1 MFKQYQLRDYR
12 FRLVF
17 YVYAIS
23 IIGTLVIGSAQKSL
37 QSQQIIGMV
46 LGTAAMAVISVLDY
60 TWILKFYW
68 LIYAFNLVL
77 LLLVKI
83 PFTNIAPLGK
93 EVNGSVRWLNVAGF
107 QFQPSELAKL
117 LLILFFAK
125 FLEKYRE
132 SLNTWK
138 MLSLLGV
145 LFFFPAVIIKEQ
157 PDLSTTISLMG
168 IFLVLLYIGGLSY
181 KIIGGAVA
189 VGLPSVIVFISLILQ
204 PDQKIL
210 DDYAFRRIMAWLDPA
225 KYADDA
231 YQQQNSIMA
240 IGSGQLV
247 GQGLNNNSVYSVK
260 NGGFIAETE
269 TDFIFAVAGEEL
281 GFVGCATIILLLALI
296 VLECIW
302 IGKRSRDF
310 SGTLIC
316 CGVAGYIGFQSF
328 INICV
333 ATGIMPNTGIPLP
346 FVSYGM
352 TSLVTLFMAVGFVLN
367 VGLQPKKY

>member
-46 LGTAAMAVISVLDY
+46 LGTADMAVISVLDY

-138 MLSLLGV
+138 MLAVLGV

-189 VGLPSVIVFISLILQ
+189 VGLTSVIVFISLILQ

>member
-1 MFKQYQLRDYR
+1 MLKQYRLRDYR

-23 IIGTLVIGSAQKSL
+23 IIGILVIGSAKKSV
-37 QSQQIIGMV
+37 QDEQILGLA
-46 LGTAAMAVISVLDY
+46 LGTIAMLVISLMDY
-60 TWILKFYW
+60 TWVLKFYW
-68 LIYAFNLVL
+68 LLYAGNLVL
-77 LLLVKI
+77 LLLVRI
-83 PFTNIAPLGK
+83 PFTNITPLGK
-93 EVNGSVRWLNVAGF
+93 DVNGAVRWLNIGGF

-117 LLILFFAK
+117 ILILFFAK
-125 FLEKYRE
+125 ILSKYKE
-132 SLNTWK
+132 VLNTWK
-138 MLSLLGV
+138 ILAMLA
-145 LFFFPAVIIKEQ
+145 LFYGMPAICIIKQ
-157 PDLSTTISLMG
+157 PDLSTTISITV
-168 IFLVLLYIGGLSY
+168 IFLIMLFVAGLSY
-181 KIIGGAVA
+181 KLIGGAIAVA
-189 VGLPSVIVFISLILQ
+189 VPAVVIFISMIMQ
-204 PDQKIL
+204 PGQQIL
-210 DDYAFRRIMAWLDPA
+210 DEYQARRILAWLNPA

-247 GQGLNNNSVYSVK
+247 GKGLNNNSVSSVK
-260 NGGFIAETE
+260 NGSFIAEPQ

-281 GFVGCATIILLLALI
+281 GFLGCATIILLLALI

-302 IGKRSRDF
+302 IGKRAKDF

-328 INICV
+328 VNICV

-346 FVSYGM
+346 FVSYGL
-352 TSLVTLFMAVGFVLN
+352 TSLVTLFMAIGFVLN

>member
-138 MLSLLGV
+138 MLAVLGV

-189 VGLPSVIVFISLILQ
+189 VGLTSVIVFISLILQ

-346 FVSYGM
+346 FISYGM

>member
-138 MLSLLGV
+138 MLAVLGV

-189 VGLPSVIVFISLILQ
+189 VGLPSVIVFISLILH

>member
-1 MFKQYQLRDYR
+1 MLKQYRLRDYR

-23 IIGTLVIGSAQKSL
+23 IIGILVIGSAKKSV
-37 QSQQIIGMV
+37 QDEQILGLA
-46 LGTAAMAVISVLDY
+46 LGTIAMLVISLMDY
-60 TWILKFYW
+60 TWVLKFYW
-68 LIYAFNLVL
+68 LLYAGNLVL
-77 LLLVKI
+77 LLLVRI
-83 PFTNIAPLGK
+83 PFTNITPLGK
-93 EVNGSVRWLNVAGF
+93 DVNGAVRWLNIGGF

-117 LLILFFAK
+117 ILILFFAK
-125 FLEKYRE
+125 ILSKYKE
-132 SLNTWK
+132 VLNTWK
-138 MLSLLGV
+138 ILAMLA
-145 LFFFPAVIIKEQ
+145 LFYGMPAICIIKQ
-157 PDLSTTISLMG
+157 PDLSTTISITV
-168 IFLVLLYIGGLSY
+168 IFLIMLFVAGLSY
-181 KIIGGAVA
+181 KLIGGAIAVA
-189 VGLPSVIVFISLILQ
+189 VPAAVIFISMIMQ
-204 PDQKIL
+204 PGQQIL
-210 DDYAFRRIMAWLDPA
+210 DEYQARRILAWLNPA

-247 GQGLNNNSVYSVK
+247 GKGLNNNSVSSVK
-260 NGGFIAETE
+260 NGSFIAEPQ

-281 GFVGCATIILLLALI
+281 GFLGCATIILLLALI

-302 IGKRSRDF
+302 ISKRAKDF

-328 INICV
+328 VNICV

-346 FVSYGM
+346 FVSYGL
-352 TSLVTLFMAVGFVLN
+352 TSLVTLFMAIGFVLN

>member
-138 MLSLLGV
+138 MLAVLGV

-189 VGLPSVIVFISLILQ
+189 VGLTSVIVFISLILQ

-225 KYADDA
+225 KYADEA

>member
-1 MFKQYQLRDYR
+1 MLKQYRLRDYR

-23 IIGTLVIGSAQKSL
+23 IIGILVIGSAKKSV
-37 QSQQIIGMV
+37 QDEQILGLV
-46 LGTAAMAVISVLDY
+46 LGTIAMLVISLMDY
-60 TWILKFYW
+60 TWVLKFYW
-68 LIYAFNLVL
+68 LLYAGNLVL
-77 LLLVKI
+77 LLLVRI
-83 PFTNIAPLGK
+83 PFTNITPLGK
-93 EVNGSVRWLNVAGF
+93 DVNGAVRWLNIGGF

-117 LLILFFAK
+117 ILILFFAK
-125 FLEKYRE
+125 ILSKYKE
-132 SLNTWK
+132 VLNTWK
-138 MLSLLGV
+138 ILAMLA
-145 LFFFPAVIIKEQ
+145 LFYGMPAICIIKQ
-157 PDLSTTISLMG
+157 PDLSTTISITV
-168 IFLVLLYIGGLSY
+168 IFLIMLFVAGLSY
-181 KIIGGAVA
+181 KLIGGAIAVA
-189 VGLPSVIVFISLILQ
+189 VPAAVIFISMIMQ
-204 PDQKIL
+204 PGQQIL
-210 DDYAFRRIMAWLDPA
+210 DEYQARRILAWLNPA

-247 GQGLNNNSVYSVK
+247 GKGLNNNSVSSVK
-260 NGGFIAETE
+260 NGSFIAEPQ

-281 GFVGCATIILLLALI
+281 GFLGCATIILLLALI

-302 IGKRSRDF
+302 ISKRAKDF

-328 INICV
+328 VNICV

-346 FVSYGM
+346 FVSYGL
-352 TSLVTLFMAVGFVLN
+352 TSLVTLFMAIGFVLN

>member
-46 LGTAAMAVISVLDY
+46 LGTVAMAVISVLDY

-107 QFQPSELAKL
+107 QFQPSELAV
-117 LLILFFAK
+117 
-125 FLEKYRE
+125 
-132 SLNTWK
+132 
-138 MLSLLGV
+138 LGV
-145 LFFFPAVIIKEQ
+145 LFLFPAVIIKEQ

-210 DDYAFRRIMAWLDPA
+210 DDYAFRP
-225 KYADDA
+225 
-231 YQQQNSIMA
+231 IMA

>member
-1 MFKQYQLRDYR
+1 MLKQYHIRDYD
-12 FRLVF
+12 FKLIMLV
-17 YVYAIS
+17 VAITT
-23 IIGTLVIGSAQKSL
+23 IGIMAIGSAKESL
-37 QSQQIIGMV
+37 QSRQIAGAVFGFFLM
-46 LGTAAMAVISVLDY
+46 LVISLFDYSVL
-60 TWILKFYW
+60 LRFYW
-68 LIYAFNLVL
+68 IMYAVNIILLCLVGAIG
-77 LLLVKI
+77 V
-83 PFTNIAPLGK
+83 N
-93 EVNGSVRWLNVAGF
+93 VNGAQRWLNLFGI
-107 QFQPSELAKL
+107 QFQPSETAKI
-117 LLILFFAK
+117 LLILFYAQFIMRHKEEMGSFRIVGSCVAL
-125 FLEKYRE
+125 FVPSIYLI
-132 SLNTWK
+132 
-138 MLSLLGV
+138 LS
-145 LFFFPAVIIKEQ
+145 Q
-157 PDLSTTISLMG
+157 PDLSTSIMAVILFCVVMFVGGVSWKYVILVIS
-168 IFLVLLYIGGLSY
+168 
-181 KIIGGAVA
+181 VA
-189 VGLPSVIVFISLILQ
+189 VPAFIIVLSLILQ

>member
-1 MFKQYQLRDYR
+1 MLKQYRLRDYR

-23 IIGTLVIGSAQKSL
+23 IIGILVIGSAKKSV
-37 QSQQIIGMV
+37 QDEQILGLA
-46 LGTAAMAVISVLDY
+46 LGTIAMLVISLMDY
-60 TWILKFYW
+60 TWVLKFYW
-68 LIYAFNLVL
+68 LLYAGNLVL
-77 LLLVKI
+77 LLLVRI
-83 PFTNIAPLGK
+83 PFTNITPLGK
-93 EVNGSVRWLNVAGF
+93 DVNGAVRWLNIGGF

-117 LLILFFAK
+117 ILILFFAK
-125 FLEKYRE
+125 ILSKYKE
-132 SLNTWK
+132 VLNTWK
-138 MLSLLGV
+138 ILAMLA
-145 LFFFPAVIIKEQ
+145 LFYGMPAICIIKQ
-157 PDLSTTISLMG
+157 PDLSTTISITV
-168 IFLVLLYIGGLSY
+168 IFLIMLFVAGLSY
-181 KIIGGAVA
+181 KLIGGAIAVA
-189 VGLPSVIVFISLILQ
+189 VPAVVIFISMIMQ
-204 PDQKIL
+204 PGQQIL
-210 DDYAFRRIMAWLDPA
+210 DEYQARRILAWMNPA

-247 GQGLNNNSVYSVK
+247 GKGLNNNSVSSVK
-260 NGGFIAETE
+260 NGSFIAEPQ

-281 GFVGCATIILLLALI
+281 GFLGCATIILLLALI

-302 IGKRSRDF
+302 IGKRAKDF

-328 INICV
+328 VNICV

-346 FVSYGM
+346 FVSYGL
-352 TSLVTLFMAVGFVLN
+352 TSLVTLFMAIGFVLN